1 MNSNSTFKGI
11 VWDLGGLFIQVFPE
25 RLGIQGPV
33 SPNDAQAGPSK
44 QTELS
49 REAFELWHHQFEC
62 GLVSEEEFDSA
73 FAQVLG
79 KEWVGPH
86 RGNDRR
92 RLWNSMLGPWQQEAV
107 NCVKTTPLTIPK
119 ILLSNTNPWHQ
130 EAFEASF
137 LQQFAKPLDAF
148 FDRVIYSHRCGM
160 RKPNPSLYLHAIQ
173 TWEMEPSDWIMID
186 DSPINLEGASQ
197 AGLQTYLH
205 PSNTSPVETM
215 RRLGLLITQSPS
227 A

>member
-1 MNSNSTFKGI
+1 AQAIMNSNSTYKGI

-44 QTELS
+44 QTGLS
-49 REAFELWHHQFEC
+49 NEEFELMHHQFEC
-62 GLVSEEEFDSA
+62 GLVSQEEFDSA
-73 FAQVLG
+73 FAQALG
-79 KEWVGPH
+79 KEWIGMH
-86 RGNDRR
+86 RSDERR
-92 RLWNSMLGPWQQEAV
+92 RLWNSVLGPWQNEAV
-107 NCVKTTPLTIPK
+107 QRVQTTPTELPK

-137 LQQFAKPLDAF
+137 LQQFAKSLDAF
-148 FDRVIYSHRCGM
+148 FDRVIYSHHCGM
-160 RKPNPSLYLHAIQ
+160 RKPNPPLYLHAIQ
-173 TWEMEPSDWIMID
+173 TWGMEPSDWIMID
-186 DSPINLEGASQ
+186 DSPINLEGAAQ

-215 RRLGLLITQSPS
+215 RRLGLLS
-227 A
+227 